1 MHTQSKSPDASKE
14 TLQKLAI
21 GTFFPTDLSKR
32 QMINTLAKSKKK
44 IIKATSRIYYGISIY
59 FFPSLIFT
67 SKVIYSYNSKWG
79 IL

>member
-32 QMINTLAKSKKK
+32 QMINTLAKSKK
-44 IIKATSRIYYGISIY
+44 
-59 FFPSLIFT
+59 
-67 SKVIYSYNSKWG
+67 NNN
-79 IL
+79 